1 MADKKT
7 LKVIPLGGIQEI
19 GKNITVF
26 EYGGD
31 MIVVD
36 CGIIFPEDEMLGI
49 DVVIPDFS
57 YVVENMEKLRGL
69 VLTHGHED
77 HIGAVPYLL
86 KEVNV
91 PVFGTAMTLGL
102 LEYKLE
108 EHRLIDSVELNVVK
122 AGDVVKLGC
131 FSVEFI
137 NSNHSIADSA
147 ALAIK
152 TPVGTIIHTSDFK
165 IDYTP
170 IAGKPMNLKRIAELG
185 EEGVRLLLADSTN
198 VEQEGFTISER
209 VVGESFERIF
219 SKAKG
224 RIIVATFASNVHRV
238 QQIIDAAIKF
248 KKKIIVFGRSM
259 HNVMKKSIELGYL
272 TIPTGT
278 IVEPDDMD
286 DFKPEEL
293 VFIATGSQGEPMSA
307 LSRMAMDTHRK
318 AEIQKGDLVIIS
330 AAAIPGNEK
339 PINQLINGLLKRGAD
354 VVYESIS
361 EIHSSGHACR
371 EELKLIH
378 NLVSPEF
385 FMPVHGEYRHLK
397 RHSDLA
403 VSIGMDEKNIFVM
416 ENGKVLEINK
426 YGARIK
432 GSVQSGYL
440 MVDGLGIGDV
450 GNIVLRDRKH
460 LSQDGLITVV
470 LTIERASGE
479 ILAGPDVT
487 TRGFVYEKESG
498 VLIGEI
504 KNHIYDRLLEKDL
517 EAMGVQS
524 IKAYIKKS
532 LRDYLYKKTG
542 RNPMILPVVM
552 EI

>member
-1 MADKKT
+1 LADKRS
-7 LKVIPLGGIQEI
+7 LRVIPLGGIQEI

-26 EYGGD
+26 EYDGD

-57 YVVENMEKLRGL
+57 YITDNMEKLRGL

-102 LEYKLE
+102 LEYKLQ
-108 EHRLIDSVELNVVK
+108 EHGLLDISELNVVE
-122 AGDVVKLGC
+122 AGDAVGLGC
-131 FSVEFI
+131 FTVEFI

-152 TPVGTIIHTSDFK
+152 TPVGTVIHTSDFK

-170 IAGKPMNLKRIAELG
+170 IAGKPMNLQRIAELG

-219 SKAKG
+219 SKAEG

-238 QQIIDAAIKF
+238 QQIVNAAIKF
-248 KKKIIVFGRSM
+248 NKKIIVFGRSM
-259 HNVMKKSIELGYL
+259 HNVMKKSTELGYL
-272 TIPTGT
+272 QIPPGT
-278 IVEPDDMD
+278 IVDPEDMD
-286 DFKPEEL
+286 SYKPGEL

-307 LSRMAMDTHRK
+307 LSRMAMDTHRN
-318 AEIQKGDLVIIS
+318 AEIKKGDLVIIS
-330 AAAIPGNEK
+330 ASAIPGNEK
-339 PINQLINGLLKRGAD
+339 PINQLINGLLKRGAE
-354 VVYESIS
+354 VIYESIS

-378 NLVSPEF
+378 NLVSPEY

-397 RHSDLA
+397 RHADLA
-403 VSIGMDEKNIFVM
+403 ASIGMKEENIFIM
-416 ENGKVLEINK
+416 ENGRVLEISRK
-426 YGARIK
+426 GARIN

-470 LTIERASGE
+470 LTIEKATGE
-479 ILAGPDVT
+479 ILAGTDVS

-498 VLIGEI
+498 GLIGDI
-504 KNHIYDRLLEKDL
+504 KNYIYERLAEKDL
-517 EAMGVQS
+517 EAMNS
-524 IKAYIKKS
+524 HEIKTFLKKN
-532 LRDYLYKKTG
+532 LRDYLYRKTG
-542 RNPMILPVVM
+542 RNPMILPIVM

>member
-1 MADKKT
+1 MADKRS
-7 LKVIPLGGIQEI
+7 LRVIPLGGIQEI

-26 EYGGD
+26 EYDGD

-57 YVVENMEKLRGL
+57 YITDNMEKLRGL

-102 LEYKLE
+102 LEYKLQ
-108 EHRLIDSVELNVVK
+108 EHGLLDISELNVVE
-122 AGDVVKLGC
+122 AGDAVGLGC
-131 FSVEFI
+131 FTVEFI

-152 TPVGTIIHTSDFK
+152 TPVGTVIHTSDFK

-170 IAGKPMNLKRIAELG
+170 IAGKPMNLQRIAELG

-219 SKAKG
+219 SKAEG

-238 QQIIDAAIKF
+238 QQIVNAAIKF
-248 KKKIIVFGRSM
+248 NKKIIVFGRSM
-259 HNVMKKSIELGYL
+259 HNVMKKSTELGYL
-272 TIPTGT
+272 QIPPGT
-278 IVEPDDMD
+278 IVDPEDMD
-286 DFKPEEL
+286 SYKPGEL

-307 LSRMAMDTHRK
+307 LSRMAMDTHRN
-318 AEIQKGDLVIIS
+318 AEIKKGDLVIIS
-330 AAAIPGNEK
+330 ASAIPGNEK
-339 PINQLINGLLKRGAD
+339 PINQLINGLLKRGAE
-354 VVYESIS
+354 VIYESIS

-378 NLVSPEF
+378 NLVSPEY

-403 VSIGMDEKNIFVM
+403 ASIGMKEENIFIM
-416 ENGKVLEINK
+416 ENGRVLEVSRK
-426 YGARIK
+426 GARIN

-470 LTIERASGE
+470 LTIEKATGE
-479 ILAGPDVT
+479 ILAGPDVS

-498 VLIGEI
+498 GLIGDI
-504 KNHIYDRLLEKDL
+504 KNYIYERLAEKDL
-517 EAMGVQS
+517 EAMNS
-524 IKAYIKKS
+524 HEIKTFLKKN
-532 LRDYLYKKTG
+532 LRDYLYRKTG
-542 RNPMILPVVM
+542 RNPMILPIVM

>member
-1 MADKKT
+1 LDSKKA
-7 LKVIPLGGIQEI
+7 LRVIPLGGIQEI

-26 EYGGD
+26 EFGED
-31 MIVVD
+31 MVVVD

-57 YVVENMEKLRGL
+57 YVLDNMHKVRGI

-86 KEVNV
+86 KEINV
-91 PVFGTAMTLGL
+91 PVYGTAMTLGL

-108 EHRLIDSVELNVVK
+108 EHRLIDSIELNVVE
-122 AGDVVKLGC
+122 AGDFIGLGC
-131 FSVEFI
+131 FAIEFI

-147 ALAIK
+147 ALAIR
-152 TPVGTIIHTSDFK
+152 TPVGTILHTSDFK

-170 IAGKPMNLKRIAELG
+170 IDGQPMNLQRIAELG
-185 EEGVRLLLADSTN
+185 EEGIRLLMADSTN
-198 VEQEGFTISER
+198 VEKEGFTISER

-219 SKAKG
+219 SKAEG

-238 QQIIDAAIKF
+238 QQVVNAAIKF
-248 KKKIIVFGRSM
+248 RKKIIVFGRSM
-259 HNVMKKSIELGYL
+259 HNVMRKSTELGYL
-272 TIPTGT
+272 KIPEGT
-278 IVEPDDMD
+278 VIEPDDMD
-286 DFKPEEL
+286 SYKPAEL

-318 AEIQKGDLVIIS
+318 AEIVKGDLVIIS
-330 AAAIPGNEK
+330 ASAIPGNEK
-339 PINQLINGLLKRGAD
+339 SINQLINGLLKRGAD

-361 EIHSSGHACR
+361 DIHSSGHACQ

-378 NLVSPEF
+378 NLAKPEY
-385 FMPVHGEYRHLK
+385 FMPVHGEFRHLK
-397 RHSDLA
+397 RHADLA
-403 VSIGMDEKNIFVM
+403 VSVGMNEENIFIM
-416 ENGKVLEINK
+416 ENGSVLEIDK
-426 YGARIK
+426 KGAAIRGK
-432 GSVQSGYL
+432 VPSGYL

-470 LTIERASGE
+470 LTLERASGE

-498 VLIGEI
+498 ELILDI
-504 KNHIYDRLLEKDL
+504 KYHVFDMLMEKDL
-517 EAMGVQS
+517 ESMGSQA
-524 IKAYIKKS
+524 IKAYIKKG
-532 LRDYLYKKTG
+532 LRDYLYKKTR
-542 RNPMILPVVM
+542 RNPMILPLVM

>member
-1 MADKKT
+1 LADKRS
-7 LKVIPLGGIQEI
+7 LRVIPLGGIQEI

-26 EYGGD
+26 EYDGD

-57 YVVENMEKLRGL
+57 YITDNMEKLRGL

-102 LEYKLE
+102 LEYKLQ
-108 EHRLIDSVELNVVK
+108 EHGLLDISELNVVE
-122 AGDVVKLGC
+122 AGDAVGLGC
-131 FSVEFI
+131 FTVEFI

-152 TPVGTIIHTSDFK
+152 TPVGTVIHTSDFK

-170 IAGKPMNLKRIAELG
+170 IAGKPMNLQRIAELG

-219 SKAKG
+219 SKAEG

-238 QQIIDAAIKF
+238 QQIVNAAIKF
-248 KKKIIVFGRSM
+248 NKKIIVFGRSM
-259 HNVMKKSIELGYL
+259 HNVMKKSTELGYL
-272 TIPTGT
+272 QIPPGT
-278 IVEPDDMD
+278 IVDPEDMD
-286 DFKPEEL
+286 SYKPGEL

-307 LSRMAMDTHRK
+307 LSRMAMDTHRN
-318 AEIQKGDLVIIS
+318 AEIKKGDLVIIS
-330 AAAIPGNEK
+330 ASAIPGNEK
-339 PINQLINGLLKRGAD
+339 PINQLINGLLKRGAE
-354 VVYESIS
+354 VIYESIS

-378 NLVSPEF
+378 NLVSPEY

-397 RHSDLA
+397 RHADLA
-403 VSIGMDEKNIFVM
+403 ASIGMKEENIFIM
-416 ENGKVLEINK
+416 ENGRVLEVSRK
-426 YGARIK
+426 GARIN

-470 LTIERASGE
+470 LTIEKATGE
-479 ILAGPDVT
+479 ILAGPDVS

-498 VLIGEI
+498 GLIGDI
-504 KNHIYDRLLEKDL
+504 KNYIYERLAEKDL
-517 EAMGVQS
+517 EAMNS
-524 IKAYIKKS
+524 HEIKTFLKKN
-532 LRDYLYKKTG
+532 LRDYLYRKTG
-542 RNPMILPVVM
+542 RNPMILPIVM

>member
-1 MADKKT
+1 MADKRS
-7 LKVIPLGGIQEI
+7 LRVIPLGGIQEI

-26 EYGGD
+26 EYDGD

-57 YVVENMEKLRGL
+57 YITDNMEKLRGL

-102 LEYKLE
+102 LEYKLQ
-108 EHRLIDSVELNVVK
+108 EHGLLDISELNVVE
-122 AGDVVKLGC
+122 AGDAVGLGC
-131 FSVEFI
+131 FTVEFI

-152 TPVGTIIHTSDFK
+152 TPVGTVIHTSDFK

-170 IAGKPMNLKRIAELG
+170 IAGKPMNLQRIAELG

-219 SKAKG
+219 SKAEG

-238 QQIIDAAIKF
+238 QQIVNAAIKF
-248 KKKIIVFGRSM
+248 NKKIIVFGRSM
-259 HNVMKKSIELGYL
+259 HNVMKKSTELGYL
-272 TIPTGT
+272 QIPPGT
-278 IVEPDDMD
+278 IVDPEDMD
-286 DFKPEEL
+286 SYKPGEL

-307 LSRMAMDTHRK
+307 LSRMAMDTHRN
-318 AEIQKGDLVIIS
+318 AEIKKGDLVIIS
-330 AAAIPGNEK
+330 ASAIPGNEK
-339 PINQLINGLLKRGAD
+339 PINQLINGLLKRGAE
-354 VVYESIS
+354 VIYESIS

-378 NLVSPEF
+378 NLVSPEY

-397 RHSDLA
+397 RHADLA
-403 VSIGMDEKNIFVM
+403 ASIGMKEENIFIM
-416 ENGKVLEINK
+416 ENGRVLEVSRK
-426 YGARIK
+426 GARIN

-470 LTIERASGE
+470 LTIEKATGE
-479 ILAGPDVT
+479 ILAGPDVS

-498 VLIGEI
+498 GLIGDI
-504 KNHIYDRLLEKDL
+504 KNYIYERLAEKDL
-517 EAMGVQS
+517 EAMNS
-524 IKAYIKKS
+524 HEIKTFLKKN
-532 LRDYLYKKTG
+532 LRDYLYRKTG
-542 RNPMILPVVM
+542 RNPMILPIVM